1 MCGPPSIASLWYFC
15 TFSTWVETYQLWN
28 LQTEY
33 HKLYMTKV
41 KSSICY
47 HNSKNGLSYR
57 LSWSQNCQKNER
69 ALCYNKLYICFFYKK
84 GTFFFNTWVH
94 FSSNKTVSE
103 TVTTTYWDKW
113 SRCKNS
119 LELLF
124 GIPKCKVFSYDG
136 INVVKRGW
144 YVTTRATPVSFI
156 LGLSNNSSKH
166 FSETLLSWVSTTF
179 CGYHLIQNQ
188 VFKVFLES

>member
-1 MCGPPSIASLWYFC
+1 MVPHLLHPFGTFVLFPPELKPINCGIYKLNTTNFTWQKLNPAFAITIQRMVYLTDFLGHKTVKKMSVLYVTTSF
-15 TFSTWVETYQLWN
+15 TSVFST
-28 LQTEY
+28 
-33 HKLYMTKV
+33 KKV
-41 KSSICY
+41 PFS
-47 HNSKNGLSYR
+47 
-57 LSWSQNCQKNER
+57 
-69 ALCYNKLYICFFYKK
+69 
-84 GTFFFNTWVH
+84 FNTWVH

-124 GIPKCKVFSYDG
+124 SIPKCKVFSYDG